1 MIAEGMALTR
11 RAGSAIFCR
20 RIEGTM
26 ESRLAPPLAA
36 RTQSLIRAGN
46 LWWVAAALA
55 AMVGAIVSRDAWLLN
70 FVHVISGLL
79 WTGIDLFMGF
89 VLGPILR
96 RVDLPV
102 RRAIVT
108 RLMPR
113 MVFIMPTL
121 SIIAPTSGW
130 FLAEQ
135 SGFLDLPW
143 PAMWWLVAALA
154 ISLVL
159 GIQGLGIL
167 LPTNLRVC
175 FELAKERP
183 DLEKLARW
191 MRRYLWVI
199 ASQGIM
205 QVAIIVVMARFATGV

>member
-1 MIAEGMALTR
+1 MDSSVATPLPAGTR
-11 RAGSAIFCR
+11 
-20 RIEGTM
+20 
-26 ESRLAPPLAA
+26 
-36 RTQSLIRAGN
+36 LIRPVN
-46 LWWVAAALA
+46 LWWVAAAFA
-55 AMVGAIVSRDAWLLN
+55 ATAAVIASRDLWMLN
-70 FVHVISGLL
+70 FVHVMTGLL

-121 SIIAPTSGW
+121 SIIAPTTGW
-130 FLAEQ
+130 YLAEQ
-135 SGFLDLPW
+135 LGFLDLPW
-143 PAMWWLVAALA
+143 PQMWWTVAALA
-154 ISLVL
+154 ISTIL

-167 LPTNLRVC
+167 LPTNVMVC
-175 FELAKERP
+175 LELAKDRP
-183 DLEKLARW
+183 DFDKLARR
-191 MRRYLWVI
+191 MRRYLWTI
-199 ASQGIM
+199 ASQGVM